1 MYGGVTLRLK
11 TVLGGTTYQFKS
23 VKEVMAKANEK
34 KSGDEMAGLSAK
46 SVSERIAA
54 KEVLSELL
62 VSDVRNTPA
71 VPYEEDEVTRIIQD
85 DCCDIMYGKIKN
97 WSIAELREYLLS
109 EKTTEEDIK
118 KLSNGLTSE
127 VVAAVAK
134 LMSNLDLVYGAGKVR
149 VPATCNT
156 TIGLRGCLSTRLQPN
171 HTVDGIDGIR
181 ASLYEGLSYGTGDAV
196 LGLNP
201 VNNTV
206 GSCKQVL
213 ELFDEVKNKFEIP
226 TQTCV
231 LAHITTQIEAVKQG
245 APADMIFQ
253 SIAGSEK
260 GNSAF
265 GFSSATVNEA
275 YEILKNKGTGKGD
288 NLLYFETGQGS
299 ELSS

>member
-62 VSDVRNTPA
+62 VSDVRNNPA

-118 KLSNGLTSE
+118 NKNDVQLKKAIEVLSKMTNGQSL
-127 VVAAVAK
+127 AV
-134 LMSNLDLVYGAGKVR
+134 
-149 VPATCNT
+149 
-156 TIGLRGCLSTRLQPN
+156 Q
-171 HTVDGIDGIR
+171 
-181 ASLYEGLSYGTGDAV
+181 
-196 LGLNP
+196 
-201 VNNTV
+201 
-206 GSCKQVL
+206 
-213 ELFDEVKNKFEIP
+213 
-226 TQTCV
+226 
-231 LAHITTQIEAVKQG
+231 
-245 APADMIFQ
+245 
-253 SIAGSEK
+253 
-260 GNSAF
+260 
-265 GFSSATVNEA
+265 
-275 YEILKNKGTGKGD
+275 
-288 NLLYFETGQGS
+288 
-299 ELSS
+299 